1 MHHSCRAG
9 MIGKGLWVFSV
20 SILLAAPA
28 ALAFTINQDGKDL
41 IQQASQAYASDMRD
55 RPRVTEPG
63 IKDYA
68 EKIARRLVPR
78 DKNPPPGVTLK
89 VTVIESP
96 KPELYSY
103 VDGNL
108 IVTTGALFAMEN
120 EAQVAGVLAHEV
132 TNLVEGYYI
141 QMYQEIKAAE
151 RRQRRKAAAS
161 ALLGALLDVAVDYTV
176 EVETIKQTERLF
188 SGERTY
194 SETLR
199 KLAALEAARSA
210 YYSIKDV
217 ISSIPPKDEKGNWI
231 DPRQR
236 FEPVADAQGMEY
248 LALAGYDTAEAA
260 RGWENIHRINNKIAR
275 EQEQALGPWASQ
287 LREMQGLMQINMRRL
302 RQSLGASGLVQT
314 LSYAPPSRAR
324 FVAKLTNLKEV
335 KEAEKVHGRKKGKA
349 EYVAFVKRITLPRA
363 QKALEEENYEQAY
376 ADYRTLYDK
385 GIRSAPIAYGIA
397 KSKLGDFGFGASE
410 AEKREAEKRYKEAAR
425 LDPQYALPYKGLG
438 ELYEDWERYEE
449 AAQAYEKYV
458 KLAPK
463 AKDRRRIERKIKVLK
478 RKTSR

>member
-1 MHHSCRAG
+1 MRHSFRVG
-9 MIGKGLWVFSV
+9 MIWKGLWSFSL
-20 SILLAAPA
+20 SILLVAPT
-28 ALAFTINQDGKDL
+28 ALAFKMNQDGKDL
-41 IQQASQAYASDMRD
+41 IRQASQAYASDMRN
-55 RPRVTEPG
+55 RPTVTEPG
-63 IKDYA
+63 VKDYV
-68 EKIARRLVPR
+68 EEIARRLVPR
-78 DKNPPPGVTLK
+78 GKNPPPGVTLN
-89 VTVIESP
+89 VTVIASP

-108 IVTTGALFAMEN
+108 VVTTGTLFAMEN
-120 EAQVAGVLAHEV
+120 EAQVAGALAHEV
-132 TNLVEGYYI
+132 ANLVEGYYI

-161 ALLGALLDVAVDYTV
+161 ALLGALLDVAVDYAV

-194 SETLR
+194 GETLR
-199 KLAALEAARSA
+199 RLAALEAARSA

-217 ISSIPPKDEKGNWI
+217 INSVPPKDEKGNWI

-260 RGWENIHRINNKIAR
+260 RGWENIHRINNKMAR

-287 LREMQGLMQINMRRL
+287 LREMQSLMEINMRRL

-314 LSYAPPSRAR
+314 LSDAPPSRAK

-335 KEAEKVHGRKKGKA
+335 KEAEKVHGRKKGKT
-349 EYVAFVKRITLPRA
+349 EYMALLKRVIVPRA
-363 QKALEEENYEQAY
+363 QKALEEQNYEQAY

-385 GIRSAPIAYGIA
+385 GVRSAPIAYGIA
-397 KSKLGDFGFGASE
+397 KSKLGDFAFGASE

-425 LDPQYALPYKGLG
+425 LDPKYPLPYKGLG

-449 AAQAYEKYV
+449 AAQAYKKYV
-458 KLAPK
+458 RLAPK
-463 AKDRRRIERKIKVLK
+463 AKDRKRIERKIKVLK
-478 RKTSR
+478 KKASR

>member
-1 MHHSCRAG
+1 MPHSCRLG

-41 IQQASQAYASDMRD
+41 IQQASQAYVSDMRD

-63 IKDYA
+63 IEDYA

-89 VTVIESP
+89 VTVLESP

-141 QMYQEIKAAE
+141 QIYQEIKAAE

-161 ALLGALLDVAVDYTV
+161 ALVGALLDVAVDYTV
-176 EVETIKQTERLF
+176 EVETIRQTERLF

-199 KLAALEAARSA
+199 RLAALEAARSA
-210 YYSIKDV
+210 YYSITDV

-260 RGWENIHRINNKIAR
+260 RGWENIHRINNNIAR

-314 LSYAPPSRAR
+314 LSDAPPSRAR

-363 QKALEEENYEQAY
+363 EKALEEENYEQAY

-397 KSKLGDFGFGASE
+397 KSKLGDFGFGASV

-425 LDPQYALPYKGLG
+425 LDPHYALPYRGLG

-449 AAQAYEKYV
+449 AAQAYGKYV

-478 RKTSR
+478 RKASR

>member
-1 MHHSCRAG
+1 
-9 MIGKGLWVFSV
+9 MIWKGLWSFSL
-20 SILLAAPA
+20 SILLVAPT
-28 ALAFTINQDGKDL
+28 ALAFKMNQDGKDL
-41 IQQASQAYASDMRD
+41 IRQASQAYASDMRN
-55 RPRVTEPG
+55 RPTVTEPG
-63 IKDYA
+63 VKDYV
-68 EKIARRLVPR
+68 EEIARRLVPR
-78 DKNPPPGVTLK
+78 GKNPPPGVTLN
-89 VTVIESP
+89 VTVIASP

-108 IVTTGALFAMEN
+108 VVTTGTLFAMEN
-120 EAQVAGVLAHEV
+120 EAQVAGALAHEV
-132 TNLVEGYYI
+132 ANLVEGYYI

-161 ALLGALLDVAVDYTV
+161 ALLGALLDVAVDYAV

-194 SETLR
+194 GETLR
-199 KLAALEAARSA
+199 RLAALEAARSA

-217 ISSIPPKDEKGNWI
+217 INSVPPKDEKGNWI

-260 RGWENIHRINNKIAR
+260 RGWENIHRINNKMAR

-287 LREMQGLMQINMRRL
+287 LREMQSLMEINMRRL

-314 LSYAPPSRAR
+314 LSDAPPSRAK

-335 KEAEKVHGRKKGKA
+335 KEAEKVHGRKKGKT
-349 EYVAFVKRITLPRA
+349 EYMALLKRVIVPRA
-363 QKALEEENYEQAY
+363 QKALEEQNYEQAY

-385 GIRSAPIAYGIA
+385 GVRSAPIAYGIA
-397 KSKLGDFGFGASE
+397 KSKLGDFAFGASE

-425 LDPQYALPYKGLG
+425 LDPKYPLPYKGLG

-449 AAQAYEKYV
+449 AAQAYKKYV
-458 KLAPK
+458 RLAPK
-463 AKDRRRIERKIKVLK
+463 AKDRKRIERKIKVLK
-478 RKTSR
+478 KKASR